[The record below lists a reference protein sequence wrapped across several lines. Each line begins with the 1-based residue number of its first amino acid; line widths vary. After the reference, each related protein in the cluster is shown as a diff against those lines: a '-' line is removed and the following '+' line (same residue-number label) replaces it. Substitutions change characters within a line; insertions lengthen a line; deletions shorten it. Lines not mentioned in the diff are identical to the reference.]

1 PFLVAGKE
9 HPKYGRPN
17 ILNLKYL
24 DEVARI
30 NQFIIHN
37 ITVPVDIDGKHY
49 EVSENYLI
57 TFQNHTIFKGGL
69 YRLVYVFR
77 LGLLPERPLDD
88 VDAEKPM
95 GQLQWAD
102 C

>member
-49 EVSENYLI
+49 EVS
-57 TFQNHTIFKGGL
+57 GL
-69 YRLVYVFR
+69 YRLMYVFR

-88 VDAEKPM
+88 VDAQKPM